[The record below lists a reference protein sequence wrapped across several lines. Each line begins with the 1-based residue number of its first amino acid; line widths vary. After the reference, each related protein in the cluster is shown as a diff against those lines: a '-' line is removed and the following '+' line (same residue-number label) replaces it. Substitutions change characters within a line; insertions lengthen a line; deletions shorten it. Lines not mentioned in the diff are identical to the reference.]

1 LESESPDGDEI
12 FDMKTEKA
20 WLHRYAIFV
29 AFCALI
35 AIAAGA
41 LVTSLARPIAGPMA
55 AGAPAAINSAQFWHH
70 MIGGVVVVLMLGLA
84 IGRSTQ
90 LAWIGLGI
98 GILDGVLGARAIT
111 NALPQLSG
119 ILHAL
124 LAQLFFGA
132 IVAIAVVTSESWM
145 RGPAPIDDT
154 WRPSL
159 GSLSV
164 AVPAIILLQ
173 TMLGASYRYRT
184 LGVIWHILNAML
196 VLLLIL
202 IVAVFL
208 VRQFPQHPTLRPAS
222 VTLAVITA
230 IQVMLGFT
238 TFMMLILFPETSLAV
253 VITSVLHVTTGSLTF
268 AAGLAL
274 AILIRYNIHGGRSL
288 TGQ

>member
-1 LESESPDGDEI
+1 
-12 FDMKTEKA
+12 
-20 WLHRYAIFV
+20 
-29 AFCALI
+29 
-35 AIAAGA
+35 
-41 LVTSLARPIAGPMA
+41 
-55 AGAPAAINSAQFWHH
+55 

-90 LAWIGLGI
+90 LAWIGLGV

-111 NALPQLSG
+111 NALPQLAG

-124 LAQLFFGA
+124 LAQIFFGA
-132 IVAIAVVTSESWM
+132 IVAIAVVTSESWK
-145 RGPAPIDDT
+145 RGPEHIDDT

-159 GSLSV
+159 RSLAI

-173 TMLGASYRYRT
+173 TMLGASYRYRA
-184 LGVIWHILNAML
+184 LGVIWHILNAMI

-230 IQVMLGFT
+230 IQVVLGFT

>member
-1 LESESPDGDEI
+1 
-12 FDMKTEKA
+12 MKTENP
-20 WLHRYAIFV
+20 WLHHYAIFV

-41 LVTSLARPIAGPMA
+41 LVTSLARPLAGPIAA
-55 AGAPAAINSAQFWHH
+55 AGPAAINSAQFWHH

-84 IGRSTQ
+84 IGYSTQ
-90 LAWIGLGI
+90 LAWIGLGV

-111 NALPQLSG
+111 NALPQLVG

-124 LAQLFFGA
+124 LAQVFFGA
-132 IVAIAVVTSESWM
+132 IVAIAVVTSESWK
-145 RGPAPIDDT
+145 RGPSPIDDT

-173 TMLGASYRYRT
+173 TMLGASYRYRA
-184 LGVIWHILNAML
+184 LGVIWHILNAMI

-253 VITSVLHVTTGSLTF
+253 VVTSVLHVTTGSLTF